1 MNKIIIVLTL
11 LAISATASQAADFS
25 VGQKNKQF
33 SHKSLNIKVGD
44 RVHFPNHDP
53 FFHNIYSL
61 SEISSFD
68 LGSYPAGE
76 SRSFTFKKPGIVEIE
91 CAIHPRM
98 YLEVSVTK

>member
-25 VGQKNKQF
+25 VEQKNKQF
-33 SHKSLNIKVGD
+33 SSNHLSIKVGD

-61 SEISSFD
+61 TEIASFD
-68 LGSYPAGE
+68 LGSYPTGE
-76 SRSFTFKKPGIVEIE
+76 SRSFTFKKPGIIEIE

-98 YLEVSVTK
+98 YLEISVEK